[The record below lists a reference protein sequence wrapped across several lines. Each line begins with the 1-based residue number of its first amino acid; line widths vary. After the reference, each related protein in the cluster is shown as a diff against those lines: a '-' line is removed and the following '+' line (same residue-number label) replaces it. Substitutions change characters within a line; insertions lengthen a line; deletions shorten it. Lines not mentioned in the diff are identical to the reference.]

1 MTDEDYPLN
10 QQEFEARFST
20 EDACLN
26 YLFALRWPDGFV
38 CPRCTGRSFW
48 RTNRGLIVCSACQHQ
63 ASVTAGTIFQDT
75 RKPLQ
80 LWFRAAWFVTQQ
92 KHGASALGLQRALGL
107 GGYLT
112 AWTWLHKFRRAMVRP
127 NRDRLS
133 GWVEVDETFFGGLE
147 EGHRG
152 RDIGKKALI
161 AVAAEADGKG
171 IGRVRMSHILDA
183 SGVSLNGFV
192 ENVVTS
198 GATIHTDGWSGY
210 SHLAERGYKHVVA
223 KLQGKPKLASKLL
236 PRVHRVIS
244 LFKRWMLGTHQGAVS
259 HEHLAYYLDEFTFRF
274 NRRKSKHRGKLF
286 FRLLQQAVEHEP
298 APYKDIAASER
309 KEPL

>member
-1 MTDEDYPLN
+1 MTEEDYPLN

-20 EDACLN
+20 EEACFK
-26 YLFALRWPDGFV
+26 YLFVLRWPNGFV
-38 CPRCTGRSFW
+38 CPRCMGRSHW
-48 RTNRGLIVCSACQHQ
+48 LTRKGLIVCSVCQHH

-92 KHGASALGLQRALGL
+92 KQGASALGLQRALGL

-133 GWVEVDETFFGGLE
+133 GCVEVDETLFGGLE
-147 EGHRG
+147 EGHKG
-152 RDIGKKALI
+152 RNAGKKAFI

-171 IGRVRMSHILDA
+171 IGRIRMSHLLDVTT
-183 SGVSLNGFV
+183 VSLNGFV
-192 ENVVTS
+192 ESVVAKGT
-198 GATIHTDGWSGY
+198 TIHTDGWAGY
-210 SHLAERGYKHVVA
+210 NQLGERGYLHVA
-223 KLQGKPKLASKLL
+223 MPLQHKPKLASKLL

-259 HEHLAYYLDEFTFRF
+259 HEQLAYYLDEFTFRF

-286 FRLLQQAVEHEP
+286 FRLMQQAVAHEP
-298 APYKDIAASER
+298 APFSVIAASQAQ
-309 KEPL
+309 

>member
-1 MTDEDYPLN
+1 MTEENYPLN

-20 EDACLN
+20 EKGCFD
-26 YLFALRWPDGFV
+26 YLFALRWPGGFV
-38 CPRCTGRSFW
+38 CPRCSGGSSW
-48 RTNRGLIVCSACQHQ
+48 RTCRGLIVCAACQHQ
-63 ASVTAGTIFQDT
+63 ASLTAGTIFQDT

-92 KHGASALGLQRALGL
+92 KSGASALGLQRALGL
-107 GGYLT
+107 GSYLT

-133 GWVEVDETFFGGLE
+133 GCVEIDETFFGGLE

-152 RDIGKKALI
+152 RKAGKKALV
-161 AVAAEADGKG
+161 AVAAEMDGKG
-171 IGRVRMSHILDA
+171 IGRIRMAHILDA
-183 SGVSLNGFV
+183 SRASLNDFV
-192 ENVVTS
+192 ESVAAN

-210 SHLAERGYKHVVA
+210 GQLVEHGYNHVVVELKA
-223 KLQGKPKLASKLL
+223 RPQLASKLL
-236 PRVHRVIS
+236 PRVHRIIS

-259 HEHLAYYLDEFTFRF
+259 HEQLAYYLDEFTFRF

-286 FRLLQQAVEHEP
+286 FRLMQQAVEH
-298 APYKDIAASER
+298 APVSYKHIAASEPR
-309 KEPL
+309 